1 MNSKTR
7 LKLNQIKSTISFN
20 EIETHIII
28 IKRESEKG
36 LNDQLSIFKEKME
49 LSFKNEQKASEALIE
64 LLKPENISLK
74 FTALQQI

>member
-28 IKRESEKG
+28 IKREIEKG

-49 LSFKNEQKASEALIE
+49 LSFKNEQKASE
-64 LLKPENISLK
+64 NISLK

>member
-28 IKRESEKG
+28 IKREIEKG

>member
-28 IKRESEKG
+28 IKREIEKG

-64 LLKPENISLK
+64 LLKLENISLK